1 MKYIVSNTNDTHFNM
16 AMEEYCFKKL
26 INEEEIFILW
36 INQPSI
42 IIGKHQ
48 NAIEEINAEYVK
60 ENNICVARRISGGG
74 AVYHDLNNL
83 NYTIISS
90 KVGEQAFDFKTFS
103 QPVINVLKKLG
114 VDANFTG
121 RNDIEIDGKKICGNA
136 QAYFNGR
143 MMHHGCLLFNVELSV
158 LANALKVSKDKI
170 ESKGI
175 KSVRSRVTNILNEL
189 PIKIDIETF
198 MNMILEEMK
207 ETNENFTEYVFSKE
221 ELEEIENTKN
231 SKQATWDW
239 VYGKS
244 PDYNIKRDTKYPS
257 GKITVYVDVHE
268 SVIKEIKIYGDFFG
282 INDVSDIEQLLLNKK
297 YTNEEVLK
305 SLENVD
311 ISKYFFAM
319 SKEDVAN
326 AICNI

>member
-1 MKYIVSNTNDTHFNM
+1 MKYIVSKTNDTHFNM

-26 INEEEIFILW
+26 TNEEEIFILW

-48 NAIEEINAEYVK
+48 NAIEEINAEYVR

-90 KVGEQAFDFKTFS
+90 KPKNESFDFKTFS

-114 VDANFTG
+114 VNAEFTG
-121 RNDIEIDGKKICGNA
+121 RNDIQIDNKKICGNA

-143 MMHHGCLLFNVELSV
+143 MMHHGCLLFDVDLTVLSK
-158 LANALKVSKDKI
+158 ALKVSKDKI

-189 PIKIDIETF
+189 PKKITINQF

-207 ETNENFTEYVFSKE
+207 STNKEFVEYKFTEE
-221 ELEEIENTKN
+221 QLNEIKKARDE
-231 SKQATWDW
+231 KQSTWEW
-239 VYGKS
+239 VYGKA
-244 PDYNIKRDTKYPS
+244 PDYNIRRDTKYPT
-257 GKITVYVDVHE
+257 GKITVYADVHN
-268 SVIKEIKIYGDFFG
+268 SIIKNIKIYGDFFG
-282 INDVSDIEQLLLNKK
+282 INDIEDIESLLIGKK
-297 YTNEEVLK
+297 YTYKDVLETIK
-305 SLENVD
+305 QVD
-311 ISKYFFAM
+311 ISKYFLGITL
-319 SKEDVAN
+319 EEVAK
-326 AICNI
+326 AICEL